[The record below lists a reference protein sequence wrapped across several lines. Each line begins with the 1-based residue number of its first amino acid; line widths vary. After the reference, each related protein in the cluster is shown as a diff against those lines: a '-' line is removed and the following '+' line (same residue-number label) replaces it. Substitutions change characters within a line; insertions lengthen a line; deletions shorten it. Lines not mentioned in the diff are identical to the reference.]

1 MISAL
6 NSNAQRLAAACALLA
21 PLAAAAAPV
30 AWLDQPAT
38 MPTPD
43 TAAAAAPAAPCAQAD
58 LALTLGG
65 QGAWHGQ
72 ATQEVLLRNR
82 SGVRCALSALPA
94 VELQS
99 TWGWQAA
106 LAQPADD
113 GAAAVELA
121 PNEVLAVLLGTPGA
135 CEATLGPDRT
145 VVQRLRVLPPGG
157 GMLAVEGAHVDTTC
171 GPAAVLRA
179 DHHAARNAR
188 PAAGST
194 QALTAQVSTPAA
206 VAGGAPFSYVVTLRN
221 PTDQAVALSPCPGY
235 EQVLNTHSGQ
245 QAAQMRLNCAGAGGS
260 VPAHGEVQFEM
271 RARAP
276 DSSAQ
281 EAGVKLS
288 WRLADGPSAGTVIP
302 LR

>member
-1 MISAL
+1 MISVL
-6 NSNAQRLAAACALLA
+6 NSNAQRLAAACAVLA
-21 PLAAAAAPV
+21 PLAVAAAPV

-38 MPTPD
+38 MPASD
-43 TAAAAAPAAPCAQAD
+43 AAAATPGAPCAQSD
-58 LALTLGG
+58 LVLTLGG

-82 SGVRCALSALPA
+82 SAAHCQLAALPV

-99 TWGWQAA
+99 ALGWQAA

-113 GAAAVELA
+113 SSAAIELA

-135 CEATLGPDRT
+135 CDATLGPDRT

-157 GMLAVEGAHVDTTC
+157 GTLAVDGAHVDTTC

-188 PAAGST
+188 PAPGST

-206 VAGGAPFSYVVTLRN
+206 VASGSTFSYVVTLRN
-221 PTDQAVALSPCPGY
+221 PTDRAVTLSPCPSY

-271 RARAP
+271 HANAP
-276 DSSAQ
+276 EASSQ
-281 EAGVKLS
+281 DAGVKLS